1 MGHFDDM
8 ENICTMDEQ
17 RKCELK
23 MISGKIGWILLI
35 AYLGSLILSR
45 IMPIVAENMAFYIFW
60 AGIVWMGMKKWGR
73 LSLLDT
79 CYSKNK
85 YELSVLEKGL
95 LTAFVIF
102 LSHVFCAFFL
112 FLYAKVFQDIVMMND
127 TSLHSGLDIFTGVI
141 LGPLVEEWIFR
152 GILWSKLK
160 SYGEGFA
167 ILATT
172 ISEERR

>member
-1 MGHFDDM
+1 
-8 ENICTMDEQ
+8 MDEQ

-23 MISGKIGWILLI
+23 IIAGKIGWILLI
-35 AYLGSLILSR
+35 SYLGSLILMR
-45 IMPIVAENMAFYIFW
+45 IMPIADENMAFYIFW

-79 CYSKNK
+79 CYSENK

-112 FLYAKVFQDIVMMND
+112 FFK
-127 TSLHSGLDIFTGVI
+127 
-141 LGPLVEEWIFR
+141 
-152 GILWSKLK
+152 
-160 SYGEGFA
+160 
-167 ILATT
+167 
-172 ISEERR
+172 

>member
-45 IMPIVAENMAFYIFW
+45 IMPIVAGNMAFYIFW

-85 YELSVLEKGL
+85 N
-95 LTAFVIF
+95 
-102 LSHVFCAFFL
+102 
-112 FLYAKVFQDIVMMND
+112 MNY
-127 TSLHSGLDIFTGVI
+127 
-141 LGPLVEEWIFR
+141 PYW
-152 GILWSKLK
+152 KK
-160 SYGEGFA
+160 AY
-167 ILATT
+167 
-172 ISEERR
+172 